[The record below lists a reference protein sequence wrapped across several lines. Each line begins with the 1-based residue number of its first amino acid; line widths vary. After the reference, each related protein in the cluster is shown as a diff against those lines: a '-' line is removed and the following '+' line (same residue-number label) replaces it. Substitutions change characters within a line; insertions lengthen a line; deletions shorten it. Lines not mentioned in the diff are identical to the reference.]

1 MSLKDQMRKKKQSLG
16 GGKADAGDSGGSMK
30 DHMLARKEKAEKKA
44 SSLRSRMVSRAEEE
58 DDDAD
63 EEEDEIDD
71 EELSAAID
79 TAKERYDD
87 LVKRVQM
94 TDIIRETTALGS
106 QIEGLP
112 EAIDGVRSRGY
123 KFRSYLE
130 NKIEVMAGQWDD
142 INDRVEHWLDEEAAD
157 LDDELADAEKAYRR
171 LNRRK
176 TESRLESL
184 NEALDTLESQ
194 VEASEEKIKAVY
206 EAVDREM
213 STTSRQLRTVNQ
225 QLDWLEAADVTLNA
239 GEGLFMAAEAEWDD
253 NRDKPDGFIYVTDQ
267 RIIFEQSEKKGGMLG
282 FGGKS
287 VKEVLWEV
295 SHDQVEKVV
304 PANEG
309 FGGGKDMMT
318 LKLGSGAPYAEII
331 CEIKGGIEAD
341 YWAQQ
346 VSRAVKGLISQ
357 DSAVEPD
364 PELIERLQNAPTEC
378 PNCGG
383 VLDKLVAGANEVTC
397 KYCGNVVRI

>member
-1 MSLKDQMRKKKQSLG
+1 MSSLKDRMNKKKQALSG
-16 GGKADAGDSGGSMK
+16 GGGMDDAKASMK
-30 DHMLARKEKAEKKA
+30 EHLSKRKEKAEEKA
-44 SSLRSRMVSRAEEE
+44 SSLRERMKSKALEKE
-58 DDDAD
+58 DDDDD
-63 EEEDEIDD
+63 EEEEVDD
-71 EELSAAID
+71 AELAAAID
-79 TAKERYDD
+79 EAKERFED

-94 TDIIRETTALGS
+94 TDIVKETVSLGNK
-106 QIEGLP
+106 IEGLP
-112 EAIDGVRSRGY
+112 ESIDGVRSRGY

-130 NKIEVMAGQWDD
+130 NKIDVMAEQWDTV
-142 INDRVEHWLDEEAAD
+142 NDRIELWLDEESAE
-157 LDDELADAEKAYRR
+157 LDDELADAEKAHQRLSSRASQRR
-171 LNRRK
+171 LDK
-176 TESRLESL
+176 LVA
-184 NEALDTLESQ
+184 ALDTLETQ
-194 VEASEEKIKAVY
+194 VEASEEKIKALYNEVN
-206 EAVDREM
+206 REM
-213 STTSRQLRTVNQ
+213 STTANQLAQINK
-225 QLDWLEAADVTLNA
+225 QLDWLEAADVELNA
-239 GEGLFMAAEAEWDD
+239 GEGLFIAAEAEYDD

-267 RIIFEQSEKKGGMLG
+267 RIIFEQNEKKGGMLG
-282 FGGKS
+282 FGGKN

-318 LKLGSGAPYAEII
+318 LKLGSGAPYSEIT

-346 VSRAVKGLISQ
+346 VNRAAKGLISQ
-357 DSAVEPD
+357 ESAVEPD

-383 VLDKLVAGANEVTC
+383 VLDKLAAGANEVTC

>member
-1 MSLKDQMRKKKQSLG
+1 MSLKDQMRKKRQALS
-16 GGKADAGDSGGSMK
+16 GGKADTDDVGGSMR
-30 DHMLARKEKAEKKA
+30 DHMMARKEKAEKKA
-44 SSLRSRMVSRAEEE
+44 SSLRSRMVSRADEIDDTDE
-58 DDDAD
+58 D
-63 EEEDEIDD
+63 EDEIDD

-79 TAKERYDD
+79 AAKARYDD

-94 TDIIRETTALGS
+94 TDIVRETTALGS
-106 QIEGLP
+106 KIEGLP
-112 EAIDGVRSRGY
+112 ETIDGIRSRGY

-142 INDRVEHWLDEEAAD
+142 INDRIERWLDEEAAD
-157 LDDELADAEKAYRR
+157 LDDELADAEKAYRQ

-176 TESRLESL
+176 TESRLEAL
-184 NEALDTLESQ
+184 NGALDTLESQ
-194 VEASEEKIKAVY
+194 VKSSEEKIKAVY
-206 EAVDREM
+206 EALDREM
-213 STTSRQLRTVNQ
+213 STTANQLRTVNQ
-225 QLDWLEAADVTLNA
+225 QLDWLEGADVKLNA

-253 NRDKPDGFIYVTDQ
+253 NRDKPDGFIFVTDQ

-282 FGGKS
+282 FGGKK
-287 VKEVLWEV
+287 VKEILWEV
-295 SHDQVEKVV
+295 PHNQVEKVV

-346 VSRAVKGLISQ
+346 VSRAAKGLISQ

-383 VLDKLVAGANEVTC
+383 VLDKLMAGANEVTC
-397 KYCGNVVRI
+397 KYCGNVVRV

>member
-1 MSLKDQMRKKKQSLG
+1 MSLKDQMRKKRQALS
-16 GGKADAGDSGGSMK
+16 GGKADTDDVGGSMR
-30 DHMLARKEKAEKKA
+30 DHMMARKEKAEKKA
-44 SSLRSRMVSRAEEE
+44 SSLRSRMVSRADEI
-58 DDDAD
+58 DDDTD
-63 EEEDEIDD
+63 EDEDEIDD

-79 TAKERYDD
+79 AAKARYDD

-94 TDIIRETTALGS
+94 TDIVRETTALGS
-106 QIEGLP
+106 KIEGLP
-112 EAIDGVRSRGY
+112 ETIDGVRSRGY

-142 INDRVEHWLDEEAAD
+142 INDRIERWLDEEAAD
-157 LDDELADAEKAYRR
+157 LDDELADAEKAYRQ

-176 TESRLESL
+176 TESRLEAL
-184 NEALDTLESQ
+184 NGALDTLESQ
-194 VEASEEKIKAVY
+194 VESSEGKIKAVY
-206 EAVDREM
+206 EALDREM
-213 STTSRQLRTVNQ
+213 STTANQLRTVNQ
-225 QLDWLEAADVTLNA
+225 QLDWLEGADVKLNA

-253 NRDKPDGFIYVTDQ
+253 NRDKPDGFIFVTDQ

-282 FGGKS
+282 FGGKN
-287 VKEVLWEV
+287 VKEILWEV
-295 SHDQVEKVV
+295 PHNQIEKVV

-309 FGGGKDMMT
+309 FGGGKDLMT

-346 VSRAVKGLISQ
+346 VSRAAKGLISQ

-383 VLDKLVAGANEVTC
+383 VLDKLMAGANEVTC
-397 KYCGNVVRI
+397 KYCGNVVRV

>member
-1 MSLKDQMRKKKQSLG
+1 MSLKDQMRKKRQALS
-16 GGKADAGDSGGSMK
+16 GGKADADEVGGSMR
-30 DHMLARKEKAEKKA
+30 DHMMARKEKADKKA
-44 SSLRSRMVSRAEEE
+44 SSLRSRMVSRADEI

-63 EEEDEIDD
+63 EDEIDD

-79 TAKERYDD
+79 AAKERYDN

-94 TDIIRETTALGS
+94 TDIIRETTALGG

-142 INDRVEHWLDEEAAD
+142 INDRIERWLDEEAAD

-176 TESRLESL
+176 TESRLEAL
-184 NEALDTLESQ
+184 TGALDTLESQ
-194 VEASEEKIKAVY
+194 VESSEEKIKAVY

-213 STTSRQLRTVNQ
+213 STTSRQLQTVNQ
-225 QLDWLEAADVTLNA
+225 HLDWLEAADVNLNA

-253 NRDKPDGFIYVTDQ
+253 NRDKPDGFIFVTDQ

-282 FGGKS
+282 FGGKK

-295 SHDQVEKVV
+295 PHSQVEKVV

-318 LKLGSGAPYAEII
+318 LKLGAGAPYSEIT

-346 VSRAVKGLISQ
+346 VSRAVKGVISQ

-383 VLDKLVAGANEVTC
+383 VLDKLMTGANEVTC
-397 KYCGNVVRI
+397 KYCGNVVRV